1 MKTLIVIPAYNEEQT
16 IAQVVHG
23 AVKHADVC
31 VVDDASKDKT
41 PEIVKGLMRAYPNRL
56 FTIRH
61 EKNTHIPGG
70 VQDGMKFAVE
80 HGYDYVITMDA
91 GMSHD
96 PAELPKFIN
105 YPPNDLVIGRR
116 AKVEGVPIFRRIISF
131 GAARLINYCLA
142 KSIFNLLGPNLRDCT
157 SGYRRYS
164 KTAFTRI
171 ANSQLESVAFDFHM
185 EALYLTYSNG
195 GTVREIPITYIFSN
209 SSFNKKVLELAW
221 AYAKKLLKR
230 KFGIKE

>member
-1 MKTLIVIPAYNEEQT
+1 MKTLIVIPAYNEEET

-23 AVKHADVC
+23 SVKYADVC

-41 PEIVKGLMRAYPNRL
+41 PDIIKGLQRAYPNRL

-61 EKNTHIPGG
+61 ENNTHIPGG
-70 VQDGMKFAVE
+70 VQDGMKFALAHE
-80 HGYDYVITMDA
+80 YEYVITMDA

-96 PAELPKFIN
+96 PDELPKFIN
-105 YPPNDLVIGRR
+105 FPPSDLVIGRR
-116 AKVEGVPIFRRIISF
+116 AKQFNVPIYRRLVSF
-131 GAARLINYCLA
+131 GAARIINYCLS
-142 KSIFNLLGPNLRDCT
+142 KSIFNIIGPNIRDCT

-164 KTAFTRI
+164 KNAYTRI
-171 ANSQLESVAFDFHM
+171 ANAKLESVAFDFHL

-209 SSFNKKVLELAW
+209 SSFNKKVLQLAW
-221 AYAKKLLKR
+221 TYAKKLLKR
-230 KFGIKE
+230 KFGLK